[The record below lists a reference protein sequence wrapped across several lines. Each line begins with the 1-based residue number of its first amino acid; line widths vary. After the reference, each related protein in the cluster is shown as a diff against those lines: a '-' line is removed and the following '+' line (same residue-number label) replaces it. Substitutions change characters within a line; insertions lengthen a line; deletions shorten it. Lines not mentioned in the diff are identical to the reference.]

1 MMKIDYEVGTERLQ
15 RIIMLLKQE
24 NIRLKDNWVK
34 LREYIKD
41 FIPETYIYNKPYG
54 KIYKQGQVDVSQ
66 AILLKMFE
74 LERKC

>member
-1 MMKIDYEVGTERLQ
+1 MKELIEDMVNAEINEK
-15 RIIMLLKQE
+15 LKQE
-24 NIRLKDNWVK
+24 NRQLQNNWVK

>member
-1 MMKIDYEVGTERLQ
+1 MKELIEDMVNAE
-15 RIIMLLKQE
+15 IIEKLKQE
-24 NIRLKDNWVK
+24 NRQLQNNWVK